1 MTPERGQPSRR
12 VRVSPWRRSTGLGLR
27 NESFLRWR
35 STSTTPDRPAVIRT
49 LLTWASITRRVP
61 ATGKL
66 LCAWL
71 LVSERN
77 PTHTRRPNATST
89 SANRPRNRRRPRR
102 DDLVAPAVVLPAIAW
117 LPVVGSM
124 WRSCQHG
131 HRRASP
137 AARPSGYPAF
147 TGRGSPT
154 SLEPYAGTV
163 DGRAPRCD
171 QLRYARW

>member
-35 STSTTPDRPAVIRT
+35 STATTPDRPAVIRT
-49 LLTWASITRRVP
+49 LPTWASITRRVP

-66 LCAWL
+66 LWAWL
-71 LVSERN
+71 LVSVRN
-77 PTHTRRPNATST
+77 PTPTQTPNATST

-117 LPVVGSM
+117 LPVVGRGWPYDAHAGSV
-124 WRSCQHG
+124 RHTE
-131 HRRASP
+131 P
-137 AARPSGYPAF
+137 T
-147 TGRGSPT
+147 TGSHAMAGSTTAIAWLPVVG
-154 SLEPYAGTV
+154 SV
-163 DGRAPRCD
+163 
-171 QLRYARW
+171 